1 MKKYIFAAV
10 AALLGGM
17 AAYAAELSS
26 FIVNKTDGAQI
37 EFKFATDPEMTF
49 DGDDLV
55 ITDSASATVRYPM
68 AEVENVTFSK
78 YTTSLQDIVDTDKVS
93 VEVTRSFV
101 RISGL
106 VAGADVRLLDINGM
120 TLAAGRADADGS
132 LTLGVQDL
140 AKGVYIIAMPGHSF
154 KFIR

>member
-1 MKKYIFAAV
+1 MKKYIFAVA
-10 AALLGGM
+10 AALLGGL
-17 AAYAAELSS
+17 AANADELSS
-26 FIVNKTDGAQI
+26 FIVNKTDGAKI
-37 EFKFATDPEMTF
+37 EFKFAMDPEMTF

-55 ITDSASATVRYPM
+55 ITDSAEATVRYPM

-78 YTTSLQDIVDTDKVS
+78 YTSSLQDVGADKVS
-93 VEVTRSFV
+93 VELTRSFV

-106 VAGADVRLLDINGM
+106 QAGASVRLLDINGM
-120 TLAAGRADADGS
+120 TLAAGSADADGS
-132 LTLGVQDL
+132 LTLGVEDL